1 MLVAQA
7 ELSLSCPADKP
18 NLTFRADS
26 YRTFSLSDSR
36 KITLGYRMG
45 KKYIKRHKKE
55 QNEWRAGTRTW
66 SVQHLLPPTAA
77 D

>member
-26 YRTFSLSDSR
+26 YRAFSLSDSR

-45 KKYIKRHKKE
+45 KKYI
-55 QNEWRAGTRTW
+55 
-66 SVQHLLPPTAA
+66 
-77 D
+77 